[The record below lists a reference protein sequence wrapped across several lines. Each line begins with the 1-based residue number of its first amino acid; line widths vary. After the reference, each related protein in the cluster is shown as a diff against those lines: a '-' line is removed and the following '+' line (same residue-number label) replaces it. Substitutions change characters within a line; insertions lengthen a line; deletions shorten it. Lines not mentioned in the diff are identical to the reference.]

1 MIKLGH
7 SNQAEAKQ
15 IRVSIIIATYN
26 AAEYLPAC
34 LESISRQG
42 VQDIELIIMDGGSTD
57 GTLEII
63 KSYTDAPC
71 IYKSEPDTGIY
82 NAFNKAVKLISG
94 QWCLF
99 LGADDRLLDGFSD
112 AARHLINP
120 GTLYYGDYRV
130 KGIRSGGKYSNYQM
144 AKKTYCHQAIF
155 YPANVLKTQAY
166 NEDYKVFA
174 DYDLN
179 N

>member
-1 MIKLGH
+1 
-7 SNQAEAKQ
+7 
-15 IRVSIIIATYN
+15 
-26 AAEYLPAC
+26 
-34 LESISRQG
+34 
-42 VQDIELIIMDGGSTD
+42 MDGGSTD

-130 KGIRSGGKYSNYQM
+130 KGIRSGGKYSNH
-144 AKKTYCHQAIF
+144 AAR
-155 YPANVLKTQAY
+155 
-166 NEDYKVFA
+166 
-174 DYDLN
+174 
-179 N
+179 